1 MAWAPSPTPDPEDT
15 KTRLAMVRGDIEQA
29 VIRYERKPEDVHLI
43 AVTKTFDAE
52 AIRPLFKEGQRIF
65 GENRVQE
72 AQGKWPELQRE
83 CPDLELHLIGPLQ
96 SNKAEDAVALFDVI
110 ETVDREKIA
119 KALKR
124 AQEKIGVSRSFYV
137 QVNTGDEPQKAG
149 VSPAE
154 TVAFVKKCREEI
166 GLNID
171 GLMCIPPADQVAA
184 PHFALLRKLAEE
196 LEISTLSMGMSSDYD
211 IAIMMG
217 ATHVRVGSAI
227 LGSRAMPA

>member
-1 MAWAPSPTPDPEDT
+1 M
-15 KTRLAMVRGDIEQA
+15 
-29 VIRYERKPEDVHLI
+29 HLC
-43 AVTKTFDAE
+43 AVTKTFDVE
-52 AIRPLFKEGQRIF
+52 AIRPLIQEGQRIF

-72 AQGKWPELQRE
+72 AQGKWPELQSE
-83 CPDLELHLIGPLQ
+83 CTDLELHLIGPLQ
-96 SNKAEDAVALFDVI
+96 SNKAEDAVTLFDVI

-124 AQEKIGVSRSFYV
+124 AQEKIGVSRSYYV

-149 VSPAE
+149 VSPADA
-154 TVAFVKKCREEI
+154 VAFVKKCREEI
-166 GLNID
+166 GLDID

-184 PHFALLRKLAEE
+184 PHFALLHKLAEE
-196 LEISTLSMGMSSDYD
+196 LGVSSLSMGMSGDYD

-227 LGSRAMPA
+227 LGSRALPV